1 MSAYF
6 HIFFQTGQFYL
17 NQDIE
22 MTEDNKHWKI
32 ENKNPVS
39 RSNIHTTLEIPPKRV
54 YKKMC
59 VFLPKHTIVNM
70 TLMYLIVKLIRWHWY
85 SATDRIQLWN
95 RLVFAL
101 CPHWPKTH
109 GQEVYAVFA
118 AFLCMD
124 SSRLLCKDSLW
135 TCATILWVPD
145 VRFPSRA
152 VLENSVLISFVFKR
166 QAWNIRL
173 SKEQFVPLIL
183 ATMLYRFKT
192 VYLFLFIQGLA
203 CRLNHLWQAV
213 FNILCF
219 TGVWA
224 HSSGTTCYDLIN
236 FDNKPHTKT
245 LMNWRVLVTQTTLK
259 ITMSRL
265 KIKN

>member
-1 MSAYF
+1 M
-6 HIFFQTGQFYL
+6 L
-17 NQDIE
+17 NLLDDIGIAPL
-22 MTEDNKHWKI
+22 TEFNC
-32 ENKNPVS
+32 
-39 RSNIHTTLEIPPKRV
+39 EIGW
-54 YKKMC
+54 
-59 VFLPKHTIVNM
+59 FLPCVHIDQRHM
-70 TLMYLIVKLIRWHWY
+70 
-85 SATDRIQLWN
+85 DRRYMLSLLHSCVWILRVPN
-95 RLVFAL
+95 V
-101 CPHWPKTH
+101 
-109 GQEVYAVFA
+109 
-118 AFLCMD
+118 
-124 SSRLLCKDSLW
+124 RLLCKDSLW